1 MLTDNTLII
10 HAAVCV
16 GIALVA
22 LGIPSL
28 RNSHMALLIFG
39 AIALVVL
46 FRVRALGT
54 LVSIAAVYVGTML
67 IRRLARGAAKPQA
80 VRWKLAVALI
90 AIIAVGFTALRL
102 SGSEALGF
110 ELSFGHVV
118 VLALDMWLVLRLI
131 SYVWESG
138 AGKIKDHGAL
148 EYAAWAIS
156 PFTLIGPVLR
166 FTEFG
171 AKATVAADPH
181 SKLRWQ
187 RLLFGAFQMAAGYA
201 LSAAH
206 FGLADTAML
215 PKALKFGLWALLFG
229 PWGFYLTMAGF
240 FKVMEV
246 SALAWGIT
254 IPPSFDRAFG
264 QKNLADFWARW
275 NMTATRLFRDC
286 AFYVRW
292 GLQRPNVY
300 LNTMIV
306 FVLVGLWHGAN
317 LYWILWGTLHGMG
330 FCTYLVFRRFRVP
343 LRTRFAWIPEKARSG
358 LAIATTYV
366 FVCAC
371 WATPSWLIRQGLSLT
386 ATFWRWIS

>member
-1 MLTDNTLII
+1 
-10 HAAVCV
+10 
-16 GIALVA
+16 
-22 LGIPSL
+22 
-28 RNSHMALLIFG
+28 
-39 AIALVVL
+39 
-46 FRVRALGT
+46 
-54 LVSIAAVYVGTML
+54 VYVGTIL
-67 IRRLARGAAKPQA
+67 ILRVAARAANPQA
-80 VRWKLAVALI
+80 RRWKLAVAMI
-90 AIIAVGFTALRL
+90 AIIAAGFTALRL
-102 SGSEALGF
+102 SGSEALAF
-110 ELSFGHVV
+110 ELSFGRVV

-131 SYVWESG
+131 SFVWESG

-148 EYAAWAIS
+148 EYAAWALN

-171 AKATVAADPH
+171 SKAIAGGDPH
-181 SKLRWQ
+181 PTFRWQ

-201 LSAAH
+201 LSVAN
-206 FGLADTAML
+206 FVLADTPLL

-229 PWGFYLTMAGF
+229 PWAFYLTIAGF

-246 SALAWGIT
+246 CALAWGIT

-264 QKNLADFWARW
+264 QTNLADFWARW

-300 LNTMIV
+300 LNTMIL
-306 FVLVGLWHGAN
+306 FVLVGLWHAAN
-317 LYWILWGTLHGMG
+317 AYWILWGTLHGLG
-330 FCTYLVFRRFRVP
+330 FCVYLVFRRFGEP
-343 LRTRFAWIPEKARSG
+343 LRTRFAWIPEKVRSA

-371 WATPSWLIRQGLSLT
+371 WATPSWLIRQGSSLT
-386 ATFWRWIS
+386 AMMWRWIS